1 MFVRLVLSA
10 WNFRASERRAEL
22 VRAMPSAAENL
33 KEEALQS
40 EAIVTGHA
48 VSGSTRTARCAWI
61 FRASERRA
69 ELVRAM
75 PSAAENL
82 KEEAL
87 RRRTGFQS
95 RTAIQKFCPVSPIAN
110 KRYRLFPFCA
120 ERDFAVCNFYASAFS
135 EILKV

>member
-1 MFVRLVLSA
+1 MPSRGVLQNARLNVVQTSA
-10 WNFRASERRAEL
+10 W
-22 VRAMPSAAENL
+22 
-33 KEEALQS
+33 KALQS
-40 EAIVTGHA
+40 EAIVTGHE
-48 VSGSTRTARCAWI
+48 VSGSTRTERCAWN